1 MNRRPRLT
9 GRGQVFLA
17 LGLVVVALGT
27 LLGFPDITRAG
38 VLLVCLP
45 ALAVLV
51 GWRPAPPVTFQRT
64 VDPALVA
71 PDEPARVEL
80 AFRGRGQRLSPLQVA
95 EEQVDPL
102 LGEAHRFLLPRMDP
116 GERHVVAYEVSSP
129 FRGAHRLG
137 PLRLERHDPFGLT
150 TATLAL
156 PGAGQVL
163 VLPRI
168 EPLGADRVRGGGV
181 GREGQVPHMVAL
193 HGEDDVSIRAYR
205 DGDDLRRVHW
215 PTTAH
220 RGELM
225 VRQEDR
231 PARRRAVLLLDPRAT
246 AYRHAAEAFEWAVR
260 AVASVA
266 VHLAQDGY
274 AVHVVGAGDP
284 SLTQLPAL
292 LRELAV
298 VEPTAHDLT
307 PHVREVHALTSEG
320 AVVVAV
326 VADRDP
332 EAVLTVPAVR
342 SPGSLG
348 VALVLDTPSF
358 ADVLSS
364 PRADDGPLAPLFT
377 AAGWRTRTVRQGE
390 TVAAAWAGATRG
402 LDGLRPGV
410 PAGLR

>member
-1 MNRRPRLT
+1 MSRRPRLT

-17 LGLVVVALGT
+17 LGLVVVAIGT

-38 VLLVCLP
+38 VLAACLP
-45 ALAVLV
+45 LLAFAVA
-51 GWRPAPPVTFQRT
+51 WRPAPPMTLQRI

-71 PDEPARVEL
+71 PDEQARVDL
-80 AFRGRGQRLSPLQVA
+80 TFRGRGHRLSPLQIA
-95 EEQVDPL
+95 EEPVDPL
-102 LGEAHRFLLPRMDP
+102 LGDSPRFLLPRMDP
-116 GERHVVAYEVSSP
+116 GERHVVSYRVSSP
-129 FRGAHRLG
+129 YRGAHRLG
-137 PLRLERHDPFGLT
+137 PLRLERRDPFGMT
-150 TATLAL
+150 TASVAL
-156 PGAGQVL
+156 PGEGQLV

-168 EPLGADRVRGGGV
+168 EALGPDRVRGGGL

-231 PARRRAVLLLDPRAT
+231 PARRRAVLLLDPRAG
-246 AYRHAAEAFEWAVR
+246 AFHRAGEAFEWAVR

-284 SLTQLPAL
+284 SVTQLPAV
-292 LRELAV
+292 LRALAL
-298 VEPTAHDLT
+298 VEPSADDLT
-307 PHVREVHALTSEG
+307 TQVREAHALTSEG

-332 EAVLTVPAVR
+332 EEVLTVPAVR

-348 VALVLDTPSF
+348 VALVLDTGSF
-358 ADVLSS
+358 ADDA
-364 PRADDGPLAPLFT
+364 PAARADDGDLAPLFT
-377 AAGWRTRTVRQGE
+377 AAGWRTRTVRDGD
-390 TVAAAWAGATRG
+390 TVAGAWAGATRG
-402 LDGLRPGV
+402 VGGLRTGV
-410 PAGLR
+410 PAGRR